1 MIYRSDLQ
9 RLYSTAPVVIVLV
22 LKEIRDRGL
31 MMLAFFFFHANMS
44 CCWNKI
50 LINRFEALILS
61 FKILFSILNALI
73 LSAKSQYDGRDMFF
87 SFIQCEWSSD
97 TKGVT
102 DQL

>member
-22 LKEIRDRGL
+22 LKEIHHRGL
-31 MMLAFFFFHANMS
+31 MMLAFSFHANLS
-44 CCWNKI
+44 CRWNKI

-73 LSAKSQYDGRDMFF
+73 SSAKSQYDGRDMLS
-87 SFIQCEWSSD
+87 SFIQC
-97 TKGVT
+97 
-102 DQL
+102 